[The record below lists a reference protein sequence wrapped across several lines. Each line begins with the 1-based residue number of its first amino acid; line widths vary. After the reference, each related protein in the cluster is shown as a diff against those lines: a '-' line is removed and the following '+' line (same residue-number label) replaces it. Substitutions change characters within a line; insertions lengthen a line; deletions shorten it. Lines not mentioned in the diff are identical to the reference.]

1 MVRRPMWFNPRVSI
15 GIPRLHTRVLV
26 RISLASIATNA
37 VLGIWALLVGDF
49 GETQGK
55 VLATSFLVSAAML
68 AILVNSS
75 PINHRVLWPAPAVA
89 AIASSGG
96 LLLFEVM
103 LWTEAGEEF
112 WWKLGGSAL
121 IVGAGGTLMGLLGL
135 LALRPAHEPW
145 RVVNHVLTGVLCSTV
160 IVIIWV
166 EVNEDWVARVIGV
179 MSVLVAALT
188 LALPVLSRWLTPLE
202 GIDSARTLRFCPS
215 CGKGLDGASFGDAA
229 ALCPSCGFQFTVIDH
244 ADD

>member
-1 MVRRPMWFNPRVSI
+1 MVRRPVGFNRWVNI
-15 GIPRLHTRVLV
+15 DIPRLRSRVLV

-49 GETQGK
+49 GEIQGK
-55 VLATSFLVSAAML
+55 VLVTSFLVSAAML

-75 PINHRVLWPAPAVA
+75 PINQRVLWPVPAVA
-89 AIASSGG
+89 AIASAGG

-103 LWTEAGEEF
+103 LWTEADEEY

-145 RVVNHVLTGVLCSTV
+145 RVADHVLTGVLCTTV
-160 IVIIWV
+160 IVVMWV
-166 EVNEDWVARVIGV
+166 EVEEDWGARVIGV

-188 LALPVLSRWLTPLE
+188 LALPVLSRWLSPSE
-202 GIDSARTLRFCPS
+202 SVDSVRALRFCPS
-215 CGKGLDGASFGDAA
+215 CGKGLVGASFGDTS
-229 ALCPSCGFQFTVIDH
+229 ALCPSCGFRFTVTDR
-244 ADD
+244 AGD